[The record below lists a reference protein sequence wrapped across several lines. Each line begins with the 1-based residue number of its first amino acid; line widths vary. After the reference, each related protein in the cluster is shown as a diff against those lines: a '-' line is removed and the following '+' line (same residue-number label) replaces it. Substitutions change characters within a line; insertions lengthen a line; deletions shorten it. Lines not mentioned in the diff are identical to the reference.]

1 MGETGVHRSVWPK
14 SRPSRIFRGAAPGI
28 WCLDPP
34 HSPFLAVVSPPRP
47 PCSALPTQQNPFF
60 PSRTLVRNTTG
71 VESAAGTHPKASSSF
86 KRRSTTNKRSG
97 RIDVYDHPKASSVHL
112 HDSSFHGQPMPEAR
126 RNVNTHTGSFAGEA
140 GFEVLRALAAFGLF
154 LEQKAVHA
162 APLWW
167 RDSAARAPHKKEDD
181 SHTAAS
187 TVSCG
192 GHTACGLLLCQQVV
206 LRLLVAG
213 CLVLRAC
220 LPAVQSPLLTAAT
233 PPLVWSCGMKAFWR
247 SPCPL
252 SHLSTHTVVKRHSRA
267 SRFSSTLQLL
277 EWEGRG
283 ARFSSRGTDVE
294 AHTYEAHA
302 L

>member
-1 MGETGVHRSVWPK
+1 MCTGPCGRIKTFTNFSGRRARHLVFG
-14 SRPSRIFRGAAPGI
+14 PSPLTILGSG
-28 WCLDPP
+28 
-34 HSPFLAVVSPPRP
+34 VPPRP
-47 PCSALPTQQNPFF
+47 PCSGLPTQQNPFF
-60 PSRTLVRNTTG
+60 PSRTLVQNTTG

-126 RNVNTHTGSFAGEA
+126 RNVNTHTGSFAGEV

-167 RDSAARAPHKKEDD
+167 RDSAARAHTPQKGGGDSPHRRK
-181 SHTAAS
+181 HRL
-187 TVSCG
+187 SCG

-233 PPLVWSCGMKAFWR
+233 LPLVWSCGMNAFWR

-252 SHLSTHTVVKRHSRA
+252 SHLSTHTSEA
-267 SRFSSTLQLL
+267 SLACFQVLIYVAAVRV
-277 EWEGRG
+277 GR
-283 ARFSSRGTDVE
+283 
-294 AHTYEAHA
+294 
-302 L
+302 